1 MNRSVTLIVKP
12 THACNLRCPYCY
24 DKMNK
29 TSKGVMSLDMVRKT
43 AEIFRNFDKVTWI
56 WHGGEPLL
64 MGVEWLDNASAIV
77 QDILGKDRVI
87 LALQTN
93 GVLIDDKYIQ
103 FFHKYGITPGLS
115 FDGIRNEFT
124 RKNTKE
130 LLRAWSKLEQAGLN
144 FGSILVFGKDHDL
157 IAEYEFAK
165 RLGLKLQ
172 MNPIFEAIENPD
184 SYSLEAEKLAKVVCD
199 LFDYWIRDRV
209 NPQNSELCIN
219 YLNRLLGTGRT
230 FCSNVDCVGKW
241 FSIQNDGR
249 IQPCGRDWLD
259 DMTFGNV
266 MDISSVEEITNHENF
281 RRFRKRTA
289 ELLKKCEETCEFYS
303 MCMGGCFGNV
313 HHHNNDFSEPNPSDC
328 GSTKIIL
335 KHIYNVIKDFD
346 FDDYQE
352 YNPIFVDY
360 LLRNGLRT
368 LSTIRNVIGVDN

>member
-130 LLRAWSKLEQAGLN
+130 LLHAWSKLDQSGLN
-144 FGSILVFGKDHDL
+144 FGSILVLGKT
-157 IAEYEFAK
+157 
-165 RLGLKLQ
+165 
-172 MNPIFEAIENPD
+172 MT
-184 SYSLEAEKLAKVVCD
+184 
-199 LFDYWIRDRV
+199 
-209 NPQNSELCIN
+209 
-219 YLNRLLGTGRT
+219 LL
-230 FCSNVDCVGKW
+230 
-241 FSIQNDGR
+241 
-249 IQPCGRDWLD
+249 P
-259 DMTFGNV
+259 
-266 MDISSVEEITNHENF
+266 
-281 RRFRKRTA
+281 
-289 ELLKKCEETCEFYS
+289 S
-303 MCMGGCFGNV
+303 M
-313 HHHNNDFSEPNPSDC
+313 S
-328 GSTKIIL
+328 
-335 KHIYNVIKDFD
+335 
-346 FDDYQE
+346 
-352 YNPIFVDY
+352 
-360 LLRNGLRT
+360 LLRDLG
-368 LSTIRNVIGVDN
+368 